1 VEKADWPRKGLRRW
15 PGVQALREKLKAK
28 AKAEPAYRFYTL
40 HDKVY
45 RRDFLEAAYARCR
58 ANGGAPGADGET
70 FKDIEK
76 HGVGRYLAE
85 LADELKAKRYVPKPV
100 RRVLIPKAG
109 QPGKFRPLGIPTIRD
124 RIVQTAVKLLLEPI
138 FEADLSPYAFG
149 YRPGQSAQDAVA
161 VVAASLRAGFTEV
174 VDADLSKYFDT
185 IPHEPLLRCVER
197 RIADRKVVWLVRA
210 WLKAPVQER
219 DEGTGKTRI
228 SGGAGTKQGTPQ
240 GGVISPL
247 LANLYLRR
255 FLKAWED
262 FGLRR
267 KHCSRIVN
275 YADDFVIL
283 TKGRARGALWAA
295 RRLLERIGLTLNE
308 EKTRICQA
316 WQESF
321 NFLGYTFGKRY
332 AYGGQ
337 AYLGM
342 RPSEKNVAAYREKV
356 RELTHRRQLWKE
368 AAAVA
373 QDVNAVT
380 RGFWLYFCQGAHSNL
395 RRSLNGFLLRRMAIW
410 AKHKYTRSRSRTQ
423 RASRRR
429 ARQGKVREALSLLEL
444 ARYESRK
451 GQLVPAACLET

>member
-1 VEKADWPRKGLRRW
+1 MRW
-15 PGVQALREKLKAK
+15 PGVQALREKLNAK

-40 HDKVY
+40 YDKVY
-45 RRDFLEAAYARCR
+45 RWDFLEAAYVRCR
-58 ANGGAPGADGET
+58 ANGGAPGVDGET
-70 FKDIEK
+70 FTDIETY
-76 HGVGRYLAE
+76 GVKRYLAE
-85 LADELKAKRYVPKPV
+85 LAEELKAKRYVPKPV
-100 RRVLIPKAG
+100 RRVLIPKAR

-124 RIVQTAVKLLLEPI
+124 RIVQTAVKMLLEPI

-149 YRPGQSAQDAVA
+149 YRPGRSAQNAVA

-185 IPHEPLLRCVER
+185 IPHEPLMRCVGR
-197 RIADRKVVWLVRA
+197 RIADRKIIWLVRA

-219 DEGTGKTRI
+219 DEERGKTRI
-228 SGGAGTKQGTPQ
+228 SGGARTKQGTPQ

-247 LANLYLRR
+247 LANLYMRR

-267 KHCSRIVN
+267 EHCSRIVN

-283 TKGRARGALWAA
+283 TKGRARGALSAS
-295 RRLLERIGLTLNE
+295 RRLLERIGLTLNP
-308 EKTRICQA
+308 EKTRLCQA

-342 RPSEKNVAAYREKV
+342 RPSEKNMAAYREQV
-356 RELTHRRQLWKE
+356 RELTSRRQLWKPAE
-368 AAAVA
+368 VVA
-373 QDVNAVT
+373 KEVNAVT
-380 RGFWLYFCQGAHSNL
+380 RGFWTYFCQGARAEL
-395 RRSLNGFLLRRMAIW
+395 RHALNGFLLRRMAIW
-410 AKHKYTRSRSRTQ
+410 AKHKYTRSRSQTH

-429 ARQGKVREALSLLEL
+429 ARHDKVREAMSLIDL
-444 ARYESRK
+444 ARYTSRK